1 MNDLL
6 PKART
11 VRDTVRFAYEEGAAS
26 LLELLEAER
35 NANDIRLAAVSAR
48 GDLAAARA
56 DFLAARPGAKWEL
69 P

>member
-1 MNDLL
+1 VNDLL
-6 PKART
+6 PKSQK
-11 VRDTVRFAYEEGAAS
+11 VRDIVRFAYEQGAAS

-56 DFLAARPGAKWEL
+56 DFFAARPGVDRNH